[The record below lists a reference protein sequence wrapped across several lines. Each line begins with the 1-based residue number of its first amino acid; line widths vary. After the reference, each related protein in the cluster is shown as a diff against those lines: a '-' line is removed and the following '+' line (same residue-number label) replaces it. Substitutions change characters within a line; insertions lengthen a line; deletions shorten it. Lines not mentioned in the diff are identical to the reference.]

1 MTFPPGH
8 FYSPIPDAADL
19 ESRADAIW
27 PNGVLETPGLDY
39 NDASHEAILR
49 DVFPR
54 FMPDYTYPD
63 EGPSDRVLTGFYSR
77 NSEFGWL
84 DSRALF
90 VLLRAWQPRRI
101 VEVGSGYSSLLM
113 ADVNTRFLPEAAEI
127 TCIEPY
133 PRPFLLKRVPGITR
147 LIQSKVQHVPLDVFR
162 DLEAGDILFIDSSH
176 VSKTGSDV
184 NMLFLTV
191 LPQLRAGVRVH
202 VHDIWLPQD
211 YPRDW
216 VVRLGYHW
224 NEQYLLQA
232 LLSRNREVYRVLFGC
247 HYASLRFPELVGK
260 ALGFP
265 SGPGFGGASFW
276 FEIAS

>member
-19 ESRADAIW
+19 ESRAEAIW
-27 PNGVLETPGLDY
+27 PDGVLQTPGLDY

-113 ADVNTRFLPEAAEI
+113 ADVNTRFLSTAAEI

-147 LIQSKVQHVPLDVFR
+147 LIQSKVQHVPLNVFR

-260 ALGFP
+260 ALGLP